1 MKDFVSKITFGFLM
15 AQLVPG
21 MIAVIAVSLLFLNE
35 EPGAIDLISTMTVCM
50 EFWTDSTQQ
59 SILFVFLSTGA
70 GMAIHGLN
78 WTIIG
83 FLECYAFRT
92 ATNERKQELEIEN
105 DEDQLLSLR
114 DNTWHVRPIYQ
125 QLLLGPFRLIQET
138 FLFTVKARNLN
149 EVLMDENVG
158 QINKDKMAGFDFLQE
173 FYLNFAQFYAH
184 TSYALTLLLG
194 SSVFCLITGAAPKA
208 DSWIIIFIYLLASYF
223 FLIGRIQM
231 SSLFKGEVKLKG
243 S

>member
-21 MIAVIAVSLLFLNE
+21 MIAVVAISLLFLDK
-35 EPGAIDLISTMTVCM
+35 EPAAIDLISTLTSGMK
-50 EFWTDSTQQ
+50 FWTSSTQQ

-83 FLECYAFRT
+83 FLESYAFRT
-92 ATNERKQELEIEN
+92 ATEERKKALGIEN
-105 DEDQLLSLR
+105 DEDELLSLR
-114 DNTWHVRPIYQ
+114 DNSWHIRPIYQ
-125 QLLLGPFRLIQET
+125 QLLAGPLRLIFET
-138 FLFTVKARNLN
+138 ILFIVTARNLN
-149 EVLMDENVG
+149 EVLMDENVDK
-158 QINKDKMAGFDFLQE
+158 IHKDKIAGFEFLQD

-184 TSYALTLLLG
+184 ASYALTLLVICSG
-194 SSVFCLITGAAPKA
+194 FYFICSAAPKM
-208 DSWIIIFIYLLASYF
+208 DLWIILGVYLLASYF
-223 FLIGRIQM
+223 FLIGRIQL
-231 SSLFKGEVKLKG
+231 SSLFKSEAKLKG